1 MAGILDAANLRTK
14 LTTIAPGVTVS
25 AVQYPD
31 GTDALPAV
39 VAFLRAVEEQQ
50 TEQNAAAPVGEDVQA
65 ISIGYGAEE
74 TVTIN
79 GNPVK
84 VRRATRTVS
93 CYEKNTVSEVYPI
106 LV

>member
-1 MAGILDAANLRTK
+1 MAGILDAADLRAK
-14 LTTIAPGVTVS
+14 LATLAPGVTVS
-25 AVQYPD
+25 AVQFPD

-50 TEQNAAAPVGEDVQA
+50 VEQNALAPAGEDVAA
-65 ISIGYGAEE
+65 ISVGYGAEE
-74 TVTIN
+74 TVQIAGVPTR
-79 GNPVK
+79 